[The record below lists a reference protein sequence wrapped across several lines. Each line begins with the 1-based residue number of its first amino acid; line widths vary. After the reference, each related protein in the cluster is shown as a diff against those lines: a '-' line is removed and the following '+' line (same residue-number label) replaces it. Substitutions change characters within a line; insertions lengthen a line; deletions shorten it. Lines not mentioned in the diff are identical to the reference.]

1 MVGHNTDIEGFELS
15 IKKSNYDV
23 SNKNIII
30 LGAGGVVPSIIYAL
44 KRMNADKI
52 ILSNRTREKAEE
64 LKKLYKDLIIL
75 DWGELIE
82 FDMIINATSIGLNEN
97 DNFEIDF
104 TKVGNNKFFYDVIY
118 KPYKNNFSKAGNQKG
133 NIFKN
138 GLNMFLYQAQ
148 KAFNIWHKIE
158 PVIDEEVLD
167 FLDNNNEIKK

>member
-97 DNFEIDF
+97 I
-104 TKVGNNKFFYDVIY
+104 I
-118 KPYKNNFSKAGNQKG
+118 
-133 NIFKN
+133 
-138 GLNMFLYQAQ
+138 LR
-148 KAFNIWHKIE
+148 
-158 PVIDEEVLD
+158 
-167 FLDNNNEIKK
+167 